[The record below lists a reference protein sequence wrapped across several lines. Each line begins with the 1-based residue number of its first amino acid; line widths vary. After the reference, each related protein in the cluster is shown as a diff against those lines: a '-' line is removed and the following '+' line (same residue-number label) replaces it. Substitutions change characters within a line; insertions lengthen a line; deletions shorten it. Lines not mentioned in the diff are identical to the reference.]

1 MLWPILL
8 LLLGLALVLAETLVP
23 SGGLLGFGAAACVI
37 GAIALAFNESAE
49 AGRNFLVATAVLLP
63 IVVGVGLKLFPH
75 TPVGKAMVNPGLSF
89 EAEAATDRRDLE
101 LVGQSGTTSSPLR
114 PAGHAHI
121 GGRRVDVV
129 SRGEHLDEGTAI
141 VVLEVR
147 GNRVV
152 VGRSEAPA

>member
-8 LLLGLALVLAETLVP
+8 LLLGLSLVLAETLIP

-37 GAIALAFNESAE
+37 GAIVLAFHESSE

-75 TPVGKAMVNPGLSF
+75 TSVGKAMVNPGLSF
-89 EAEAATDRRDLE
+89 EGEAATDRRDLE
-101 LVGQSGTTSSPLR
+101 LLGQTGTTTSPLR
-114 PAGHAHI
+114 PAGHALI

-129 SRGEHLDEGTAI
+129 SRGEHLDLGTD
-141 VVLEVR
+141 VTVLEVR

-152 VGRSEAPA
+152 VGRSSESA

>member
-1 MLWPILL
+1 M
-8 LLLGLALVLAETLVP
+8 
-23 SGGLLGFGAAACVI
+23 
-37 GAIALAFNESAE
+37 
-49 AGRNFLVATAVLLP
+49 ATAVLLP
-63 IVVGVGLKLFPH
+63 VVVGVGLKLFPH

-114 PAGHAHI
+114 PAGHAQI

-129 SRGEHLDEGTAI
+129 SRGEHLDEGTAV

-152 VGRSEAPA
+152 VGRAEAPA